1 MVWRSDAFN
10 TTSFFTHI
18 LYHNITVTLRWGY
31 FVTVGVTLWHHEF
44 LGILNLPPQKKGS
57 GKLKLLFQILAPVL
71 AFLAPFWGRRFKIQK
86 MSWCHNVTS
95 SYGILILSSL
105 TSPAYRCISPYNMAL
120 SEMVIKF
127 LKWNILCLYLQ

>member
-71 AFLAPFWGRRFKIQK
+71 AFLAPFFVMISPHLTILLKTIRNLIMQIPQGTNYVCFHLIIWFKITFYPRQLSVW
-86 MSWCHNVTS
+86 SWWLVGPT
-95 SYGILILSSL
+95 
-105 TSPAYRCISPYNMAL
+105 
-120 SEMVIKF
+120 
-127 LKWNILCLYLQ
+127 